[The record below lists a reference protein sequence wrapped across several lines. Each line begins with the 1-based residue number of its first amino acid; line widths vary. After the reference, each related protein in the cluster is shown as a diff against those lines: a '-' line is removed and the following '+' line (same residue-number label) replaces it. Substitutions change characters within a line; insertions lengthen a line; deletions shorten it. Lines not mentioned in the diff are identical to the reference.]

1 MPFSSL
7 FDKELKLLKKSR
19 KMHEKAEKLVERR
32 DPDGKEIL
40 NTLIELVESNVN
52 IIKTR
57 KEDFSNLLVLSG
69 VALRKCGDLDSAER
83 SFLLSLKLNE
93 ENVDAYTHYAF
104 LLALK
109 KKYDEALKTIERGI
123 NIDRKNKSAWEMKA
137 EIYELMGDIDEALS
151 IYKKLI
157 NLYPEEIKYFD
168 KYLEYRPKDVDVL
181 FKKGVQLYRIKS
193 YDGCVKTMKTV
204 VEIDRDH
211 QRAWVYLGA
220 AYTKMERIEDA
231 IKAFKEALKTDPND
245 KPSWVNLGIIYKKRG
260 EYLEALKSFEEA
272 IKIEP
277 NDKRSW
283 YLKAS
288 VLYSL
293 GRYGEGLS
301 AVNKALE
308 LDEKYEEALFLKRD
322 ILKHINRPEEM
333 VRVAR
338 QLLELGHEDI
348 DILLDLAKAYYT
360 LKDYENAWKIT
371 LRILQKTPHHIPT
384 LQLQK
389 EIMKKQ
395 KKWDKVIAICENILN
410 IEPSNIEAI
419 MDEAHAYRAM
429 GKLESSLNLL
439 IKASEIE
446 RKSIEIWRERKD
458 VAKELNKPQE
468 VIIAATEILSME
480 EDYESYKD
488 LARAY
493 YTISR
498 YDEAKKIME
507 KGLRIKEDAEGW
519 NLLGMIYYKLRDFEN
534 ARRAFEKAAEM
545 NPEVKKY
552 WNNLGWTA
560 EKLENYEK
568 AIEYFDKAL
577 KLEPED
583 MRIWYQR
590 ALCLKKLGRKE
601 EALVSFQEALKI
613 NPTFTKALFEKSD
626 ILISLGNLNEAL
638 STLDILL
645 DKEPANHRALYRRA
659 WIRLQKKEFEAAL
672 KDIEN
677 ALKYEKKEEYLELK
691 KEICKSLRDTQ
702 CVINISREILSINKK
717 NVGAWRDLAQS
728 YLEIGKID
736 SAIAKYKEALEIL
749 PENKVL
755 LYELK
760 NVLLS
765 NNRFADVIDVAKKIL
780 AIEPSDFRNIID
792 LSRAL
797 MNLKKFEEAREYL
810 SRALKLNRNREVL
823 ELIGD
828 VYFELG
834 KYENALENY
843 KDAARLEA
851 SEELYYKLALTS
863 YRMERVGE
871 ALKYLNNVLKTSKK
885 AEYYLLASELY
896 LKKGSLDSALK
907 YAQQA
912 YQIKDS
918 TETRMRLAN
927 ILFELKKYEDVVS
940 LLKPPVKEGDFNATM
955 LMGKALEGDKRYKD
969 AIALYQKVID
979 KDKRNLEAWLGIARC
994 YLYLENYEKAA
1005 EAYERA
1011 YLLNPEDKEICR
1023 SLAFIYDK
1031 LGKLQE
1037 ALTYIDR
1044 GISLDPKDKY
1054 FWNSKALALMK
1065 MKKYEEAIQA
1075 FEHALQID
1083 PEFSAALEGKKDCE
1097 RIIEEREIEKY
1108 ARSVLIHEYKSGKK
1122 VTKKV
1127 AFQKLDIPLS
1137 YLNKVFAYLR
1147 KDVSLNIDKLN
1158 NDERENFEK
1167 ASLKLAKKL
1176 NKIENVSLA
1185 EIVANTEL
1193 DVLSAKTLLKYIES
1207 CLAAKIKREPD
1218 ENIERLLKKALMLEL
1233 KDHSLLNLMINLDVG
1248 ICTARLLQE
1257 YLKELEEEEEEERE
1271 VEVKAEEKEPAK
1283 MEEEEKETDEDIFL

>member
-1 MPFSSL
+1 MLFSSL

-19 KMHEKAEKLVERR
+19 KMYKKAERLMERR

-40 NTLIELVESNVN
+40 HNLIDLVESNGK

-57 KEDFSNLLVLSG
+57 KEDFSNLLMQTG
-69 VALRKCGDLDSAER
+69 EELRKFGDLDSAER
-83 SFLLSLKLNE
+83 SFLLSIKLNK

-109 KKYDEALKTIERGI
+109 KKYGEAIKTVERGI

-137 EIYELMGDIDEALS
+137 EIYELMGDIDEALG

-157 NLYPEEIKYFD
+157 NLYPEEIKYFE

-193 YDGCVKTMKTV
+193 YDSCAKTMKTV
-204 VEIDRDH
+204 VEIDREH

-220 AYTKMERIEDA
+220 AYTKMERTEDA
-231 IKAFKEALKTDPND
+231 IKAFREALKIDPND
-245 KPSWVNLGIIYKKRG
+245 KASWVNLGIIHKKRG

-277 NDKRSW
+277 NDKRCW

-293 GRYGEGLS
+293 GRYDEGLNS
-301 AVNKALE
+301 VNKALE
-308 LDEKYEEALFLKRD
+308 LDEEYEEALFLKRD
-322 ILKHINRPEEM
+322 ILKNINRPEEM
-333 VRVAR
+333 VRASQ
-338 QLLELGHEDI
+338 QLLELGYEDTE
-348 DILLDLAKAYYT
+348 ILLDLAKAYYT

-371 LRILQKTPHHIPT
+371 LRILQKMPNHIPT

-389 EIMKKQ
+389 EIMKRQ
-395 KKWDKVIAICENILN
+395 KKWDEVIAICENILN
-410 IEPSNIEAI
+410 IEPGNIEVI
-419 MDEAHAYRAM
+419 MDEVHAYRAM
-429 GKLESSLNLL
+429 GKLESALNLL
-439 IKASEIE
+439 RKASEME
-446 RKSIEIWRERKD
+446 RKNIDIWRERKD

-468 VIIAATEILSME
+468 VIIAANEILSME
-480 EDYESYKD
+480 EDYKSYKD

-507 KGLRIKEDAEGW
+507 KGLKIKEDAEGW

-534 ARRAFEKAAEM
+534 ARRAFERACEM

-590 ALCLKKLGRKE
+590 GLCLKKLGRKE
-601 EALVSFQEALKI
+601 EALISFQEALKI

-638 STLDILL
+638 STLNILL
-645 DKEPANHRALYRRA
+645 DNEPANHKALYKRA
-659 WIRLQKKEFEAAL
+659 WIRMQKKEFEAAL
-672 KDIEN
+672 RDIEN

-691 KEICKSLRDTQ
+691 KEICKSMRDTQ
-702 CVINISREILSINKK
+702 CVINVSKEILSINKK

-760 NVLLS
+760 NVLMS

-780 AIEPSDFRNIID
+780 SIDPSDFRNIID

-797 MNLKKFEEAREYL
+797 INLKRFEEAKEYL

-823 ELIGD
+823 ELLGD
-828 VYFELG
+828 VYFNIG

-843 KDAARLEA
+843 KEAARLED
-851 SEELYYKLALTS
+851 SEDLYYKLALTS
-863 YRMERVGE
+863 YRMGKVDE
-871 ALKYLNNVLKTSKK
+871 ALKYLERILKSKK

-896 LKKGSLDSALK
+896 LRKGSLNSALK
-907 YAQQA
+907 YAREA

-918 TETRMRLAN
+918 AETRMRLAN

-940 LLKPPVKEGDFNATM
+940 LLKPAVKEGDFDATM
-955 LMGKALEGDKRYKD
+955 LMGRALEGDKRYKD
-969 AIALYQKVID
+969 AISLYQKVIE
-979 KDKRNLEAWLGIARC
+979 KDKRNFDAWLGIARC

-1037 ALTYIDR
+1037 AIAYIDR

-1054 FWNSKALALMK
+1054 FWNSKALTLMK
-1065 MKKYEEAIQA
+1065 MKKYEEAIRA
-1075 FEHALQID
+1075 FEHAIHID
-1083 PEFSAALEGKKDCE
+1083 PEFSAALEGKKECE

-1108 ARSVLIHEYKSGKK
+1108 ARSVLIYEYKSGKR

-1147 KDVSLNIDKLN
+1147 KDVSLDIDRLN
-1158 NDERENFEK
+1158 KDEREYFERI
-1167 ASLKLAKKL
+1167 SLKLAKKI

-1185 EIVANTEL
+1185 EIVANTDL
-1193 DVLSAKTLLKYIES
+1193 DVSSAKMLLKYIES
-1207 CLAAKIKREPD
+1207 CLNSEIKREPNED
-1218 ENIERLLKKALMLEL
+1218 IERLLKKALMLE
-1233 KDHSLLNLMINLDVG
+1233 DHSLLNLMINLNVG
-1248 ICTARLLQE
+1248 VYTARILQE
-1257 YLKELEEEEEEERE
+1257 YLKELEEDEEG
-1271 VEVKAEEKEPAK
+1271 K
-1283 MEEEEKETDEDIFL
+1283 MEENAKIEKETNEDIFL